1 MGLLRARLRSTPIA
15 IRTLALMDVAAGT
28 VCLLAGVDPVSDDA
42 PIALDFALAAL
53 AYGFAALCLLLR
65 ARMPRWALL
74 GNALVAIVLGSMMIA
89 KARTPGGELLAGFVL
104 TWVTVYVTLHHSR
117 RSARR
122 CAVAV
127 TIGVSI
133 GLLVSSHPGAVTV
146 WFVISATVWL
156 VVVVV
161 GGLVKRLHA
170 QAETDALTG
179 TLNRA
184 GFQRAALREQAIA
197 RRTGTPPSL
206 ALIDLDDFKRVNDR
220 DGHAA
225 GDRLLVEL
233 SDAWRAQLRPGD
245 LLGRHG
251 GDEFVLL
258 LPATEPRDAEAIV
271 ARLAAAHDAAWTH
284 GLELWP
290 VDEPLDACLAR
301 ADRRL
306 YDAKAAVAA

>member
-1 MGLLRARLRSTPIA
+1 
-15 IRTLALMDVAAGT
+15 MDVAAGT
-28 VCLLAGVDPVSDDA
+28 VCVLGGVDPVSDDA

-53 AYGFAALCLLLR
+53 AYGYALLLLALG

-74 GNALVAIVLGSMMIA
+74 GNALGAIVLASAMIA
-89 KARTPGGELLAGFVL
+89 TARSPGGELLAGFVL

-117 RSARR
+117 RNARR
-122 CAVAV
+122 CAAAV
-127 TIGVSI
+127 TVGVTT
-133 GLLVSSHPGAVTV
+133 GLLIARHDGAVTV
-146 WFVISATVWL
+146 WFVICATVWL
-156 VVVVV
+156 VVFVV

-179 TLNRA
+179 TLNRT
-184 GFQRAALREQAIA
+184 GFTRAALREQAIA
-197 RRTGTPPSL
+197 RRTGTPPTL
-206 ALIDLDDFKRVNDR
+206 ALIDLDGFKAVNDR

-225 GDRLLVEL
+225 GDRLLIEL
-233 SDAWRAQLRPGD
+233 ADAWRGQLRPGD
-245 LLGRHG
+245 VLGRHG
-251 GDEFVLL
+251 GDEFVVL

-306 YDAKAAVAA
+306 YDAKAAV